1 MQLCPVFVLPNKS
14 LSVGAPRS
22 RQNTRKSR
30 PGPGGWG
37 KLPSDGSPRAFR
49 PPRSPGR
56 RCRLHPKIN
65 SDSRSRPRLTPP
77 RPHPS
82 RPRGRSPDLPRCGR
96 AGGSPRR
103 PRPRAPTPTRAAP
116 PPAAPRPRG
125 ACRWAQGAARPQ
137 KESGPGRAAAGGGTH
152 GPAVTYRRLIV
163 PRRLSRAPALTNCAR
178 KPRESPGS
186 RAEPHSGP
194 FKRGR
199 ARGPP
204 GLLPLGVSQAPPNA
218 GPAPLG

>member
-82 RPRGRSPDLPRCGR
+82 RPLAPPGPQPRPSPLRPGRGFAPETAASRPDPDPGSPATGR
-96 AGGSPRR
+96 AEAPRGLQVGPGRGQAPEGVR
-103 PRPRAPTPTRAAP
+103 PRPGSCGRGHARPGRHLPAPHR
-116 PPAAPRPRG
+116 PAAP
-125 ACRWAQGAARPQ
+125 Q
-137 KESGPGRAAAGGGTH
+137 S
-152 GPAVTYRRLIV
+152 
-163 PRRLSRAPALTNCAR
+163 
-178 KPRESPGS
+178 SPGADQL
-186 RAEPHSGP
+186 RPEA
-194 FKRGR
+194 
-199 ARGPP
+199 
-204 GLLPLGVSQAPPNA
+204 
-218 GPAPLG
+218 